1 MVDETEK
8 EELERIKAKYQNNLG
23 TDYSSS
29 HDYQSLAH
37 AKSLVLDLRQY
48 LKLTSQDHDENRP
61 QNSPFPK
68 LTILKTH
75 PNQNSPDPKLDQFQI
90 DPLPN

>member
-37 AKSLVLDLRQY
+37 ALAKSLVLDLRQC
-48 LKLTSQDHDENRP
+48 LKLTSRDLDENRP
-61 QNSPFPK
+61 QNSVDPK
-68 LTILKTH
+68 LTRTKTH
-75 PNQNSPDPKLDQFQI
+75 QTRVQI
-90 DPLPN
+90 DPSHG